1 MNCAAN
7 ADDQA
12 VSPHS
17 YYQPRIGGSLVQTEG
32 NSPYYRA
39 ISHTFLCGLGVPGS
53 NAQVRH
59 VLKYIR

>member
-17 YYQPRIGGSLVQTEG
+17 SYQPRISGSLVQTEG
-32 NSPYYRA
+32 NLPYYWA
-39 ISHTFLCGLGVPGS
+39 ISHTFLCGLGGDF
-53 NAQVRH
+53 
-59 VLKYIR
+59 